1 MEVNMMMHVS
11 AGLWLHMNYE
21 NRQEGTLYASNWY
34 GIYYSI
40 LEYTIAVELS
50 PLF

>member
-1 MEVNMMMHVS
+1 MMHVS
-11 AGLWLHMNYE
+11 AGLWLHMTYE
-21 NRQEGTLYASNWY
+21 NGQEGTLYASNWY
-34 GIYYSI
+34 GIHYSI

>member
-1 MEVNMMMHVS
+1 
-11 AGLWLHMNYE
+11 MNYE

-34 GIYYSI
+34 EIHYSV
-40 LEYTIAVELS
+40 LEYTIAFELF

>member
-1 MEVNMMMHVS
+1 MMHVS
-11 AGLWLHMNYE
+11 AGLWLHMTYE
-21 NRQEGTLYASNWY
+21 NGQEGTLYASNWY
-34 GIYYSI
+34 IHYSI